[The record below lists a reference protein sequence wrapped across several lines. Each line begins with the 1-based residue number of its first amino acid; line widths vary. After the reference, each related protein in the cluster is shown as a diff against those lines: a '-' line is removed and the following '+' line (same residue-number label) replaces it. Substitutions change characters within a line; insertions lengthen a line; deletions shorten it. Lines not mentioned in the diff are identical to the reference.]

1 MLSNPENRTDKNM
14 NFTIR
19 NNYNGKWL
27 IGKNCDYTGKLNEE
41 LVDCSLAHLR
51 AVAKYMVKNHGSS
64 ASEIAVV
71 AQTRWEIAQ
80 SARRR
85 RLRRQEAIRD
95 INEAID
101 AGYLPSISQLRKA
114 GKM

>member
-1 MLSNPENRTDKNM
+1 M

-64 ASEIAVV
+64 ASEIAIV
-71 AQTRWEIAQ
+71 AQTRWKIAQ

-85 RLRRQEAIRD
+85 RLRRREAIRD
-95 INEAID
+95 INETID